1 MLSDRQPV
9 FRRNALIRA
18 GFAVVAL
25 IAAGL
30 ISFAVASRVAHV
42 DPSRLAP
49 FTPPAGAPP
58 TPTPTPIADV
68 GRAALSRVVTIEAV
82 LPNEESL
89 GTGWLFDSH
98 GDFVTNA
105 HVVSGQL
112 SIRITDRQAHVHV
125 ATVLGMDAALDIAVI
140 RSADGF
146 MGTPLAVNG
155 MALTTIPI
163 NVIALAS
170 SRATGQIDM
179 TPDVITMLHEDVPLS
194 SGQVSPPPGSP
205 TLYHDMLHLSGA
217 RVFEGNSGG
226 PVMDGHGLVVGII
239 TLADPNHPDAYAIPV
254 ARVLQELNSFAAR
267 AG

>member
-1 MLSDRQPV
+1 MLFDRQPA

-18 GFAVVAL
+18 AVAVVAV
-25 IAAGL
+25 IAVGF
-30 ISFAVASRVAHV
+30 ISFQVAIRVAHV
-42 DPSRLAP
+42 DSSRLAP
-49 FTPPAGAPP
+49 FTPPAGASP

-112 SIRITDRQAHVHV
+112 SIRLTDRQARVHV
-125 ATVLGMDAALDIAVI
+125 ATVLGTDAALDIAVI

-146 MGTPLAVNG
+146 MGAPLPVNSV
-155 MALTTIPI
+155 ALTTIP
-163 NVIALAS
+163 VTVVALAS
-170 SRATGQIDM
+170 SRATGQVDM
-179 TPDVITMLHEDVPLS
+179 TPDIITMLHEDVPLS
-194 SGQVSPPPGSP
+194 SGEVSPPPGSP
-205 TLYHDMLHLSGA
+205 TVYHDMLHLSGA

-226 PVMDGHGLVVGII
+226 PVLDGHGQVVGIV
-239 TLADPNHPDAYAIPV
+239 TLADPSHPDAYAIPLV
-254 ARVLQELNSFAAR
+254 RVLEELNLFAAR

>member
-1 MLSDRQPV
+1 MLSERQPV

-18 GFAVVAL
+18 GVALVAL
-25 IAAGL
+25 IAVGFV
-30 ISFAVASRVAHV
+30 SFQVAIRVAHV
-42 DPSRLAP
+42 DPTRLAP
-49 FTPPAGAPP
+49 FTPPAGASP

-105 HVVSGQL
+105 HVLSGQL
-112 SIRITDRQAHVHV
+112 SIRITDRQARVHV
-125 ATVLGMDAALDIAVI
+125 AIVLGTDAASDIAVI

-146 MGTPLAVNG
+146 MGAPLPVSKT
-155 MALTTIPI
+155 ALTAIPI

-170 SRATGQIDM
+170 SRATGQVDM
-179 TPDVITMLHEDVPLS
+179 TPDVVTMLHEDVPLS

-205 TLYHDMLHLSGA
+205 SVYHDMLHLSGA

-226 PVMDGHGLVVGII
+226 PVIDAHGEVVGII
-239 TLADPNHPDAYAIPV
+239 TLADPNHPDAYAIPL